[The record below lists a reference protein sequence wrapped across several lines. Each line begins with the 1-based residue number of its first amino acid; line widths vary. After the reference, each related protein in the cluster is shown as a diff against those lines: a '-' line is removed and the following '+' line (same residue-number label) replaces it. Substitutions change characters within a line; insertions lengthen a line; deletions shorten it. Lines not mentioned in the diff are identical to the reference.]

1 MVSCSSGLAPA
12 LTLGVRWV
20 LLSQAGRRWL
30 QVGQGLYL
38 SDCPLSTMCSRQLG
52 EQGAETRRE
61 RGLGRV
67 SVPSEWT
74 GPRAGPG
81 SFHPRAPPSVP
92 PRTQPQT
99 RCLPHP
105 DTAGVYETP
114 AEGSLCHHVIIAI
127 FQGPG
132 VSQQV
137 SLGGSLWHCLLSQKS
152 SFMFSANR
160 SAPGYGGQ
168 WGGGAPLPGAAASF
182 RRCLC
187 PVPTC
192 SFSMGMSAQG
202 SLVNTRPSKADVIPQ
217 RQRQPRPVST
227 KWEKIGSHE
236 IRPSIFLSVFL
247 SCATCCDQRRPPHS
261 LIHSQPSPAH
271 EPGNQ

>member
-1 MVSCSSGLAPA
+1 MVSCSSGRAPA
-12 LTLGVRWV
+12 LTLGVKWV

-30 QVGQGLYL
+30 QVGQGLCL
-38 SDCPLSTMCSRQLG
+38 SDCPLSTVCSRQLG
-52 EQGAETRRE
+52 EQGAETRKE
-61 RGLGRV
+61 RDLGRV
-67 SVPSEWT
+67 SVCSEWT
-74 GPRAGPG
+74 GPRARPG

-99 RCLPHP
+99 CCLPHP
-105 DTAGVYETP
+105 DTAVAHETL

-127 FQGPG
+127 FQDLTAG
-132 VSQQV
+132 
-137 SLGGSLWHCLLSQKS
+137 LSWGLPAALFALQKS

-160 SAPGYGGQ
+160 SAPACRGQ
-168 WGGGAPLPGAAASF
+168 WGGGAPLPRAAASC

-192 SFSMGMSAQG
+192 LSSMGMSAQG
-202 SLVNTRPSKADVIPQ
+202 SIVNTRPSKADVIPQ

-227 KWEKIGSHE
+227 EWEKIGSRE
-236 IRPSIFLSVFL
+236 IRPSIFLSVLL
-247 SCATCCDQRRPPHS
+247 SYATCCGQRRPPHS

-271 EPGNQ
+271 EPGAQ